1 VEGEALTPLGKRML
15 TLPTHPRLARLAL
28 EAEKEGL
35 LPLAADLMALLE
47 EGLEGEKDLMVH
59 LEALLE
65 ARRAGRLT
73 RAERASALWR
83 GRLGAPPLKAL
94 PHPEEVGRLLMAA
107 YPDRAAERL
116 APGRYRLVTGPALR
130 LEGGPPYLVAVG
142 AELGEREGRVLL
154 YAPLSRED
162 LLKRAEVALWTG
174 WEEGRLRGYLER
186 RLGALVLERLPVD
199 PGPPTAQHLKEAL
212 KGFALPEEGEEV
224 LLRLRFLKAHGVE
237 VEAPSLEDPS
247 WLLPWAQGV
256 RRLED
261 LEALPWKEMLLSH
274 LGEKRALVERLAPE
288 SLPLP
293 NGRRKR
299 LRYREGAPP
308 VLSLRVQEAFGLK
321 ETPRV
326 LEGRVPVV
334 VELLSPA
341 GRPVQ
346 VTQDLQSF
354 WEKRYPEVR
363 KELMRRYP
371 KHPWPEKP

>member
-1 VEGEALTPLGKRML
+1 LTPLGKRML
-15 TLPTHPRLARLAL
+15 ALPTHPRLARLAL
-28 EAEKEGL
+28 EAEREGL

-83 GRLGAPPLKAL
+83 GRLGAPPLKAR

-107 YPDRAAERL
+107 YPDQAAERL

-130 LEGGPPYLVAVG
+130 LEGGPPYLVAVE

>member
-1 VEGEALTPLGKRML
+1 
-15 TLPTHPRLARLAL
+15 
-28 EAEKEGL
+28 
-35 LPLAADLMALLE
+35 
-47 EGLEGEKDLMVH
+47 MVH

-65 ARRAGRLT
+65 ARRAGRPT

-83 GRLGAPPLKAL
+83 GRLGAPPLEAL

-363 KELMRRYP
+363 KELMRRHP